1 MFRYA
6 AIASAGLCLVLAA
19 CGDPG
24 SPQHVSHSGDDN
36 DQAVAPQKSTDTG
49 SQTAAESDAD
59 GAETA
64 VPVPPLDLS
73 YSGNEVEVRDI
84 SEDELSRHQ
93 VDDWFEEK
101 KDRDK
106 KLSVKPKIR
115 LKEDATLDQTM
126 NNYRDS
132 LDGAEMGVEYKTR

>member
-24 SPQHVSHSGDDN
+24 SPQHVGHNGDDN
-36 DQAVAPQKSTDTG
+36 DQAVAPQESADTG
-49 SQTAAESDAD
+49 SQVTAEPDAG

-64 VPVPPLDLS
+64 VAKPPLDLT
-73 YSGNEVEVRDI
+73 YSADEVDVRDI
-84 SEDELSRHQ
+84 SEDELSRYQ
-93 VDDWFEEK
+93 VDNWFEEK
-101 KDRDK
+101 KGSDK